1 MSTQRYDLFNQER
14 TNIRNATKLL
24 YVTASKYSGDW
35 HSIRHTHNCS
45 ELFYVTG
52 GEGQFFI
59 NGETYPVSENDLVIV
74 NPHVEH
80 TEISA
85 NAAPLE
91 YIILGVEGLE
101 LSSDEQETSYCII
114 NFHALKDTIR
124 FYLQTMLSEIEHKTL
139 GYETICQDL
148 MDILILL
155 LMRQTDYSVTLA
167 PVRKKSSQLC
177 SSVKRY
183 IDTHYKENITLDLLA
198 SYSHVS
204 KYYLVHTFSKEYG
217 ISPMNYLTECRLEE
231 SKKMLKN
238 DDYSLSLISRLIGF
252 SSPSYFSQ
260 TFKKNIGMTPNEYRK
275 VSRSAKIE
283 TEETS
288 E

>member
-1 MSTQRYDLFNQER
+1 MSTQRYDLFTQER

-24 YVTASKYSGDW
+24 YVTASKYSEEW
-35 HSIRHTHNCS
+35 HSIRHTHSCS

-52 GEGQFFI
+52 GQGKFFLD
-59 NGETYPVSENDLVIV
+59 GETYPVAENDLVIV

-80 TEISA
+80 TEISDSEV
-85 NAAPLE
+85 PLE

-101 LSSDEQETSYCII
+101 LSSDEQDTSYCII

-124 FYLQTMLSEIEHKTL
+124 FYLQTMLHEIEEKTL

-148 MDILILL
+148 MDILIIL

-177 SSVKRY
+177 SSVRRY
-183 IDTHYKENITLDLLA
+183 IDNHFKENITLDML
-198 SYSHVS
+198 SSFSHVS
-204 KYYLVHTFSKEYG
+204 KYYLVHAFSKEYG
-217 ISPMNYLTECRLEE
+217 CSPMNYLTECRLEE

-275 VSRSAKIE
+275 VSRNAKSSHEI
-283 TEETS
+283 TS
-288 E
+288 